1 MPTDRTL
8 ASPVFRKTA
17 GSSSRPP
24 LKKWYKKISPT
35 ARRAPPSRDP
45 PRGRQIADRGGS
57 PSFLRHPR
65 SPNRHAHSTRHA
77 QVYGSRW
84 GTRAAS
90 LRPTPAPSRLY
101 ERLLAE
107 AVSADTARPAARAGA
122 AQPHTHQHEPPMHD
136 ILRGPAA
143 SHRAGLPAFCWPPV
157 KQAESRTGA
166 TRTPRQAH
174 RAPQPVRT
182 ARTAPL
188 SPDLGQ
194 PADDETGRW
203 AVLPALWP
211 MRAWLGVVGGVST
224 SAYRGPIEVERRA
237 YPLRRQIAPHRQHH
251 PPARRPGRIE
261 DRPDQR
267 SLARTAAPYARSSVP
282 PSNNGSGRP
291 APRASFA
298 SRAISSLTRCIW
310 RRSSAPYNWRTV
322 AAIDTPPHV
331 PRQTGQEP
339 HSDTRTPGD
348 PTYPRTEP
356 RPALA

>member
-1 MPTDRTL
+1 
-8 ASPVFRKTA
+8 
-17 GSSSRPP
+17 
-24 LKKWYKKISPT
+24 
-35 ARRAPPSRDP
+35 
-45 PRGRQIADRGGS
+45 
-57 PSFLRHPR
+57 
-65 SPNRHAHSTRHA
+65 
-77 QVYGSRW
+77 
-84 GTRAAS
+84 
-90 LRPTPAPSRLY
+90 
-101 ERLLAE
+101 
-107 AVSADTARPAARAGA
+107 
-122 AQPHTHQHEPPMHD
+122 MHD

-166 TRTPRQAH
+166 TRTPRQAQAG

-211 MRAWLGVVGGVST
+211 MTGLWLGVVGGVST

-261 DRPDQR
+261 EQVG
-267 SLARTAAPYARSSVP
+267 T
-282 PSNNGSGRP
+282 GQTGRP
-291 APRASFA
+291 AP

-310 RRSSAPYNWRTV
+310 RRSLRAIQLVALSQPLTPLHTSPVRQARSPTATRERPETPPIPAPSHAPHSLEG
-322 AAIDTPPHV
+322 AAITLPAISTVKGLYERMTADPASATTA
-331 PRQTGQEP
+331 RTAAGQAQ
-339 HSDTRTPGD
+339 HSRTPQSQSPRCTTTRETSRPAAAQPYPPFAGPLSD
-348 PTYPRTEP
+348 RQSDAQRDTHARTTQGHPTKRRTPRTAAHSVSCSHSP
-356 RPALA
+356 TLWDVVT

>member
-1 MPTDRTL
+1 
-8 ASPVFRKTA
+8 
-17 GSSSRPP
+17 
-24 LKKWYKKISPT
+24 
-35 ARRAPPSRDP
+35 
-45 PRGRQIADRGGS
+45 
-57 PSFLRHPR
+57 
-65 SPNRHAHSTRHA
+65 
-77 QVYGSRW
+77 
-84 GTRAAS
+84 
-90 LRPTPAPSRLY
+90 
-101 ERLLAE
+101 
-107 AVSADTARPAARAGA
+107 
-122 AQPHTHQHEPPMHD
+122 MHD

-298 SRAISSLTRCIW
+298 SRAISSLTRCPP
-310 RRSSAPYNWRTV
+310 SAPSKALRENDGGPRIRHHRQDRSRPGAAQPHTTEPEPTMHDNPRDQPTSRRAALPAFCWSTV
-322 AAIDTPPHV
+322 
-331 PRQTGQEP
+331 RQAERRPERHARPDDQGHPTKR
-339 HSDTRTPGD
+339 RTPRTAAHSVSCSHS
-348 PTYPRTEP
+348 PTLWDVVT
-356 RPALA
+356 